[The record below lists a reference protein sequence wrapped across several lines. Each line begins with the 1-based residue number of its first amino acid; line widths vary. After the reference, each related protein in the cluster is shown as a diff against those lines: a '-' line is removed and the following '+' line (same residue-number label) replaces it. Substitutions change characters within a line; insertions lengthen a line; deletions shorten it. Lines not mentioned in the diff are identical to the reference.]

1 MILPVN
7 NEKNIPS
14 HLGLR
19 HRAAIGISEKTDAL
33 ALVVSEETGQLS
45 YINNG
50 EFVIYTDTQDLI
62 MKIKSD
68 LS

>member
-14 HLGLR
+14 RFGLR